1 MKLKSSRTSSILMIL
16 CLSLV
21 LSLGLLLGQFVFN
34 GSTSYANAADHP
46 AKHAASQETD
56 LTGVTVKVKAKVSG
70 ANTKITWSEAD
81 GADYYK
87 IWRSMAPDGAK
98 EKLAG
103 KLKKRTFMDQ
113 HAKSGQVYV
122 YYVRGFNSSS
132 RTAMCNS
139 GEFTTVT
146 RVYVETG
153 HGTGTDG
160 RWDSGCTWNGY
171 QEAKLMIPIAK
182 ATCDHLKNNG
192 IYVYTDAYDGN
203 NRNLNYTLDFLDTHS
218 VSAFLNIHC
227 DAAFEDAG
235 TLPLFRTKK
244 QKKLAKA
251 LNNGVHEYVSIDDR
265 GLEKRTDLTTLNS
278 SKVHCPA
285 CLFETGNI
293 KKDNKTLQKKT
304 DEYGLGF
311 AKGLCDYLGLPFT
324 E

>member
-1 MKLKSSRTSSILMIL
+1 MKLKSSHTSSILIIL
-16 CLSLV
+16 CLSL
-21 LSLGLLLGQFVFN
+21 SMGLLLGQFVFDCPV
-34 GSTSYANAADHP
+34 S
-46 AKHAASQETD
+46 HAASQAVD
-56 LTGVTVKVKAKVSG
+56 LTGTVVKVKPKTAG
-70 ANTKITWSEAD
+70 ANTKITWSEAA

-87 IWRSMAPDGAK
+87 IWRSLVPDGAK

-103 KLKKRTFMDQ
+103 KLTKRSFTDKS
-113 HAKSGQVYV
+113 AKSGQAYV

-132 RTAMCNS
+132 RTAMS
-139 GEFTTVT
+139 KSEEFTTVT

-160 RWDSGCTWNGY
+160 RWDAGCSWKGY
-171 QEAKLMIPIAK
+171 QEALLMIPIAK
-182 ATCDHLKNNG
+182 ATCDHLKKCG
-192 IYVYTDAYDGN
+192 IYVYTDAYNDN

-244 QKKLAKA
+244 QKKLARA
-251 LNNGVHEYVSIDDR
+251 LNNGVHEYVDINDR
-265 GLEKRTDLTTLNS
+265 GLEKRKDLMTLNS

-293 KKDNKTLQKKT
+293 KKDNETLQKKT